1 MAGEEMAIL
10 SVPEVSALTP
20 AADILAVS
28 LDFKVLHP
36 VVITQLGVFTNSPRQ
51 EFRGNV
57 TIRLFQVDQEVG
69 ATERRNERTETFLV
83 GLKVWFMNSQRSQ
96 RRHRFI
102 LTWFERDRY
111 LHSISCF

>member
-1 MAGEEMAIL
+1 MAIL

-20 AADILAVS
+20 ATDISAVS

-57 TIRLFQVDQEVG
+57 TIRLFQLDQEVG
-69 ATERRNERTETFLV
+69 ATEGRDKITKASPGWVKGVVPEL
-83 GLKVWFMNSQRSQ
+83 Q
-96 RRHRFI
+96 RRCRFI
-102 LTWFERDRY
+102 LTWMEVD
-111 LHSISCF
+111 